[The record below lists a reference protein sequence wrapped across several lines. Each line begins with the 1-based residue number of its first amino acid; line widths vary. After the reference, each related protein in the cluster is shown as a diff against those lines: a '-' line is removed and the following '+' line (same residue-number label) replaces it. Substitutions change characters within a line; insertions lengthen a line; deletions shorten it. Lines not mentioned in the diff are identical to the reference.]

1 MGSRLSRAPRAGSGL
16 TRIYPSHVEAV
27 KAGHIKLEKN
37 KLQTLP
43 ADAFNALTELKT
55 LGLNRNSLTI
65 LPPGVFYGL
74 NAQLGSLIG
83 RAPSDS
89 HEEQVVSDNH
99 LTPPIPSSRFRRIG
113 APPPLIRSCRFCTIE
128 FCNRGHRVPG
138 LGGGMT
144 VSPSSSSD
152 DTMVTSLVYDAALL
166 KWPLVNVHGISFKM
180 ESNKVF
186 LLLVVC
192 GMTLLVVFL
201 DIHLFTAESLTRP
214 SALTPRIKEQ
224 RITQEEVRNSLPSL
238 QTTQEKSQQVNTVAT
253 GQLATGRTDPPLRE
267 RPLLARVLRSA
278 QSWVHQLL
286 TMAGNANLSRVLSQ
300 NDVHVIKNYTRLSQF
315 DAAGQ
320 RSRLDGYTVMMF
332 VREPMERLVSA
343 YRDKFVHKNEHYQ
356 VLIRR
361 TIMKHYRKNSTNAP
375 LAKGDYVTFPE
386 LVRFILDPKRP
397 LWQDVHWLPA
407 HHLCQP
413 CLLRYD
419 FLGKVETVRH
429 DAAALLARV
438 RAPGSLAYT
447 QTPSGRSS
455 ATVTDQYLAT
465 AQPRDEAED
474 LRILLRG
481 LHALRIPAAL
491 GSKPEANI

>member
-1 MGSRLSRAPRAGSGL
+1 
-16 TRIYPSHVEAV
+16 
-27 KAGHIKLEKN
+27 
-37 KLQTLP
+37 
-43 ADAFNALTELKT
+43 
-55 LGLNRNSLTI
+55 
-65 LPPGVFYGL
+65 
-74 NAQLGSLIG
+74 
-83 RAPSDS
+83 
-89 HEEQVVSDNH
+89 
-99 LTPPIPSSRFRRIG
+99 
-113 APPPLIRSCRFCTIE
+113 
-128 FCNRGHRVPG
+128 
-138 LGGGMT
+138 
-144 VSPSSSSD
+144 
-152 DTMVTSLVYDAALL
+152 
-166 KWPLVNVHGISFKM
+166 M

-192 GMTLLVVFL
+192 GMALLVVFL

-224 RITQEEVRNSLPSL
+224 RITQEERFATLFRVCRQLKKSHNKSTLLPPVNLRLDVLTRLYVSDRYSLVYCEVPKAGC
-238 QTTQEKSQQVNTVAT
+238 TNWK
-253 GQLATGRTDPPLRE
+253 
-267 RPLLARVLRSA
+267 RV
-278 QSWVHQLL
+278 LL

-300 NDVHVIKNYTRLSQF
+300 NDVHVIKNYTKLSQF

-332 VREPMERLVSA
+332 VREPMERIVSA
-343 YRDKFVHKNEHYQ
+343 YRDKFLHENEYYQ
-356 VLIRR
+356 LYGR
-361 TIMKHYRKNSTNAP
+361 TIMKHYRKNSTNVP

-447 QTPSGRSS
+447 QTPSGRST
-455 ATVTDQYLAT
+455 ATVTDQYLA
-465 AQPRDEAED
+465 QLSPEMRQKIYEFYFED
-474 LRILLRG
+474 YMLFGYPL
-481 LHALRIPAAL
+481 P
-491 GSKPEANI
+491 SEANLKPI

>member
-1 MGSRLSRAPRAGSGL
+1 MTQVLNEQDGL

-55 LGLNRNSLTI
+55 LGLNRNALTI

-99 LTPPIPSSRFRRIG
+99 LTPPIP
-113 APPPLIRSCRFCTIE
+113 
-128 FCNRGHRVPG
+128 
-138 LGGGMT
+138 M
-144 VSPSSSSD
+144 
-152 DTMVTSLVYDAALL
+152 TSLVYDAALL

-224 RITQEEVRNSLPSL
+224 RITQEE
-238 QTTQEKSQQVNTVAT
+238 
-253 GQLATGRTDPPLRE
+253 
-267 RPLLARVLRSA
+267 SA

-429 DAAALLARV
+429 DAAALLARLSPEM
-438 RAPGSLAYT
+438 RQKIYEFYFEDYMLFGYPL
-447 QTPSGRSS
+447 PS
-455 ATVTDQYLAT
+455 
-465 AQPRDEAED
+465 
-474 LRILLRG
+474 
-481 LHALRIPAAL
+481 
-491 GSKPEANI
+491 EANLKPI